1 MAEIIIKF
9 FQGVFGNGYL
19 VGFIVSM
26 IPLVELK
33 GGILYMIN
41 AVHCNLFLSFLTGF
55 CGSTLVAP
63 VLLLIFLPLIGW
75 MKKTKAFQG
84 LANWVEGHFRKK
96 SDRLEAQAN
105 AKSEGMAAEEKK
117 KAIERAKYWGLF
129 VFTAIP
135 LPLTGCWTA
144 SAVAAILQLDYKKSL
159 FAIATGNAVAGVA
172 ITLLGG
178 LLGFVW

>member
-1 MAEIIIKF
+1 MGELIIKF
-9 FQGVFGNGYL
+9 FQGIFGNGYL

-41 AVHCNLFLSFLTGF
+41 VAHCNMFLSFLVGF
-55 CGSTLVAP
+55 LGSTLVAP
-63 VLLLIFLPLIGW
+63 ILLLIFIPLINW
-75 MKKTKAFQG
+75 MKGTKIFRG
-84 LANWVEGHFRKK
+84 LADWVEGHFRKK
-96 SDRLEAQAN
+96 SDQLEETAQS
-105 AKSEGMAAEEKK
+105 KSEGKSPEER
-117 KAIERAKYWGLF
+117 ARLIERAKYWGLF

-159 FAIATGNAVAGVA
+159 LAIATGNVVAGVA

-178 LLGFVW
+178 LFGLIW